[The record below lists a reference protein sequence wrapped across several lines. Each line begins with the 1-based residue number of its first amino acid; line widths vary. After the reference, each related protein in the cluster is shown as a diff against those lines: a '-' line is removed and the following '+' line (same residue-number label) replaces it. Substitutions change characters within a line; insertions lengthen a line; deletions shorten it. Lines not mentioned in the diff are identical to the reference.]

1 MDAHM
6 TVDEVASSSIPLRGF
21 EHDTETIRSAA
32 TRLRLAVEGISSP
45 HSLIGIKPESLI
57 QLDTS
62 TIAIEGALEG
72 ITGEIDGATEYT
84 KRRKLIPNAL
94 ICNQVVADLA
104 KAEGHLDTMAVE
116 RLDKPNGPLQVR
128 VTDAFCRWL
137 ADSANSPMLGLGSGS
152 TPPPSPSIEITRLP
166 SAGALYYNP
175 SAHNRVRSL
184 FPRIETMRRS
194 LRIDIWIKQPRRET
208 CESLVRACQK
218 AQHDFEDFL
227 AWFTQFQLGLH
238 GAGLDCYIAQVLLGM
253 HVSGGEVRLPGDMR
267 NLADSSEH
275 EAYATILRQARAR
288 KAADENGEQ
297 DRIPVDPPGTRRS
310 GRRFDALYRADFLEE
325 VGNLFVPFSQLETDT
340 MMRAAL
346 IEAATRED
354 FERIF
359 RKVRLPRAHARFAAR
374 VLSGRAVLADNPAAA
389 VAIVEK
395 REAIIEA
402 MEDDKTFRRLFG

>member
-6 TVDEVASSSIPLRGF
+6 TLDEVASSSIPLRGF
-21 EHDTETIRSAA
+21 EDDTQAIKSAA
-32 TRLRLAVEGISSP
+32 RRLRLAVEGITP
-45 HSLIGIKPESLI
+45 HGLIGIDPESLI
-57 QLDTS
+57 QLDT
-62 TIAIEGALEG
+62 IGVAIEGAVDG
-72 ITGEIDGATEYT
+72 ISGEIDGATEYT

-94 ICNQVVADLA
+94 ICNDLAADLA

-116 RLDKPNGPLQVR
+116 RSDESTWPLHFR
-128 VTDAFCRWL
+128 ATDAYRQYL
-137 ADSANSPMLGLGSGS
+137 TDIALGLDFDP
-152 TPPPSPSIEITRLP
+152 TPPPSSSIEITRIP

-175 SAHNRVRSL
+175 SAHNRLRSL
-184 FPRIETMRRS
+184 RPRIETIRRS
-194 LRIDIWIKQPRRET
+194 LRIDIWIKQPRWET

-218 AQHDFEDFL
+218 AQHDFETFL
-227 AWFTQFQLGLH
+227 AWFTQIELGLH

-253 HVSGGEVRLPGDMR
+253 HVSGGEVQLPGDMR
-267 NLADSSEH
+267 NLADLSEH

-310 GRRFDALYRADFLEE
+310 GRRFDALCRADFLEE
-325 VGNLFVPFSQLETDT
+325 VGNLFVPGSQVETDT
-340 MMRAAL
+340 LMRAAL

-359 RKVRLPRAHARFAAR
+359 RKLRLPRAHARFAAR
-374 VLSGRAVLADNPAAA
+374 VLSGRAVLGDNPAAA
-389 VAIVEK
+389 VVIREK

-402 MEDDKTFRRLFG
+402 MEDDKVFRYLFG